1 MKTSVSFSALLVV
14 LALSGCV
21 SNEAVY
27 GKYTNFACNN
37 TQLYFNQQP
46 WPSAV
51 YFNFDKDEIT
61 PTEARVLAKN
71 IQILQQNPQMNVA
84 LVGHADP
91 AGTENYNADLAQRR
105 ANVVADVL
113 MQAGIARSRIKIL
126 NAGEMSTLVQSP
138 SIQENRINR
147 RTQLILLNSSMH
159 PVTVGYGANTPSLN
173 DSPNRLRDMMS
184 KPMDLLSKPVEML
197 SKPVEMLSKPIEML
211 SKPFEGLSSPFDL
224 FSGQ

>member
-1 MKTSVSFSALLVV
+1 MKTSVSFSAILVM

-21 SNEAVY
+21 SDEAVY
-27 GKYTNFACNN
+27 GRYTNFACNN

-51 YFNFDKDEIT
+51 YFDFDKDELT
-61 PTEARVLAKN
+61 PAEAQVLARN
-71 IQILQQNPQMNVA
+71 ISILQQYPQMNVA

-105 ANVVADVL
+105 ANVVANLL
-113 MQAGIARSRIKIL
+113 MQAGIARSRIKLL
-126 NAGEMSTLVQSP
+126 NAGEMSNLVQSP

-147 RTQLILLNSSMH
+147 RTQLILLDSNMY
-159 PVTVGYGANTPSLN
+159 PVTVGYGANTPTSN
-173 DSPNRLRDMMS
+173 NSPMRFKDMMS

-197 SKPVEMLSKPIEML
+197 SKPVEMLSKP
-211 SKPFEGLSSPFDL
+211 FEGLSSPFDL